1 MTPTQNNGPGDLV
14 TRLAVHE
21 LRHIAQINQVIQTKK
36 IDLPLIQEFQ
46 FALFG
51 ASMPVWLIEGDAV
64 ITETALTPGGRGM
77 QPSWEKEF
85 RANVLSNK
93 KYSYSKYFFGSLRR
107 SEEHTSELQSL
118 LRISYAVFCWKTKKM
133 THTNT

>member
-1 MTPTQNNGPGDLV
+1 MTPPQNNGPGDWV

-51 ASMPVWLIEGDAV
+51 VSMPVWLIEGDAV
-64 ITETALTPGGRGM
+64 ITETALTSGGRGL
-77 QPSWEKEF
+77 QPSWENEF
-85 RANVLSNK
+85 RANELRNK
-93 KYSYSKYFFGSLRR
+93 KASNQKYFFEMGRDN
-107 SEEHTSELQSL
+107 
-118 LRISYAVFCWKTKKM
+118 V
-133 THTNT
+133 

>member
-1 MTPTQNNGPGDLV
+1 MTPPQNNGPGDWV

-85 RANVLSNK
+85 RANVLSNT
-93 KYSYSKYFFGSLRR
+93 KYSYR

-118 LRISYAVFCWKTKKM
+118 MRISYAVFCLKKKT
-133 THTNT
+133 TNHQ